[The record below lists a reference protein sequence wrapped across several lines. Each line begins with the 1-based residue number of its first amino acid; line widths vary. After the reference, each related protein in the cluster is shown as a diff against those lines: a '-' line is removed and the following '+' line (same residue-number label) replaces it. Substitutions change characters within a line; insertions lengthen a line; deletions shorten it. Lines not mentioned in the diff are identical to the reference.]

1 MLEAM
6 QQDFEMDMIIRLQSR
21 LATMGPKEQ
30 VHYMLRILP
39 ERLQRM
45 LQAEQAMRGSRE
57 NVAFYT
63 GELIEEKP
71 DAHSALPATSS
82 GVNRADRH
90 PLWRALATLVQSR
103 RHGWEPES
111 TRTTIGPRRLANREE
126 FLANCGPLPW
136 EEAVARLADKL
147 VVHPLDLLK
156 ELQDSIAASHRSA
169 Q

>member
-1 MLEAM
+1 MDEATEDSRTRGIKRSSASLTELPTFPRKAGTTTLSHYMLEAM

-57 NVAFYT
+57 NVAFYS

-71 DAHSALPATSS
+71 DAHSTLPATSS

-90 PLWRALATLVQSR
+90 PLWRAQD
-103 RHGWEPES
+103 W
-111 TRTTIGPRRLANREE
+111 TT
-126 FLANCGPLPW
+126 
-136 EEAVARLADKL
+136 
-147 VVHPLDLLK
+147 
-156 ELQDSIAASHRSA
+156 SIR
-169 Q
+169 